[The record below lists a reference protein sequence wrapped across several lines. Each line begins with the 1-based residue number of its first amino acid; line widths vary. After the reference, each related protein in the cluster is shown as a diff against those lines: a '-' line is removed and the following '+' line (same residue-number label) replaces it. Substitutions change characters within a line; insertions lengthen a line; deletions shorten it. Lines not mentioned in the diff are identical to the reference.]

1 MARKAAPK
9 ARKAPAKQAK
19 AKAASKTRAKS
30 APAQPAKQPPKK
42 VTALRNKMSKAA
54 MLTHLAQETGL
65 TRVQVASVMSELEI
79 LIERHIKKRAV
90 GEFSLLGL
98 MKIRSVKRP
107 ATKQRMGRNP
117 ATGEEVVVPA
127 KPATTRVRI
136 TALKRLKEMAL

>member
-9 ARKAPAKQAK
+9 A
-19 AKAASKTRAKS
+19 
-30 APAQPAKQPPKK
+30 KK
-42 VTALRNKMSKAA
+42 VTALRNKMTKAA

-65 TRVQVASVMSELEI
+65 TRVEVASVLSELEI

-90 GEFSLLGL
+90 GEFSLPGL
-98 MKIRSVKRP
+98 LKIRSVKRP
-107 ATKQRMGRNP
+107 ATKERTGRNP
-117 ATGEEVVVPA
+117 ATGEEIVVPA